1 MPKIVLDLNKD
12 LTTYS
17 ELNQL
22 RLKRSSDTGNTLQVI
37 NGSTNDSENGLYA
50 ETKDGIDGSGGT
62 GYGTQVGE
70 GVLVGY
76 DGPYLMKTVDRRVSN
91 TSYVHHT
98 FESNNAAGTSLKNFR
113 SDIDYVLPGDMYIHN
128 GKIYLVT
135 SVTQN
140 GKDGSFGTPGNSVS
154 SSIQIGVM

>member
-12 LTTYS
+12 LITHTES
-17 ELNQL
+17 NQL
-22 RLKRSSDTGNTLQVI
+22 RLKRSPDSGNTLQII
-37 NGSTNDSENGLYA
+37 NGSSNDSENGLYA
-50 ETKDGIDGSGGT
+50 EAKNGSDGSGGS

-76 DGPYLMKTVDRRVSN
+76 DGPYSTKTVDRRVSN
-91 TSYVHHT
+91 TSYVHHV

-113 SDIDYVLPGDMYIHN
+113 SDIDYVLPGDMYIHE
-128 GKIYLVT
+128 GKIYLVI

-140 GKDGSFGTPGNSVS
+140 GKDGNYGTPGNAVS
-154 SSIQIGVM
+154 SSVQIGVM